1 MRKKLEN
8 CTLEEIQ
15 AEKERAEKELRFR
28 EDQVKIME
36 HNVKKL
42 TRQERTHRL
51 CTRAGMLESFL
62 KTPEL
67 LTNDQIMELLKVAF
81 AQEEVQQMLDQMIE
95 EALIQI
101 PF

>member
-28 EDQVKIME
+28 EDQGKIME

-81 AQEEVQQMLDQMIE
+81 AQEEVQQRLDQMIE